1 MNVFRTNS
9 GIRWATVLLMGG
21 ATLGMTLVGGCA
33 SEKPA
38 PKPVAK
44 AAPPPP
50 PDEVPMAAM
59 SGLIDVREQLVQSKV
74 QIQKTSKA
82 ARDLTAKQQ
91 QPSQQRDVKTQVDQF
106 SRELAS
112 LEKMS
117 TQTRTGYAGA
127 TTQASGYF
135 ASWDT
140 KLQNSSD
147 ALAKSGQ
154 ERRSKAI
161 ATFGKLKQQVVAV
174 RSEFQPFMAEL
185 KESEDYI
192 KTDSTAQGVVAA
204 TPTIQTAL
212 GREPK
217 ILSGIDG
224 LIAQIDSMRGGATE

>member
-1 MNVFRTNS
+1 MSF
-9 GIRWATVLLMGG
+9 
-21 ATLGMTLVGGCA
+21 VGGCA

-50 PDEVPMAAM
+50 PDEVPMEAM

-82 ARDLTAKQQ
+82 ARDLTSKQ
-91 QPSQQRDVKTQVDQF
+91 QPSQQRDVKTQVEQF

-112 LEKMS
+112 LEKMAG
-117 TQTRTGYAGA
+117 QTRTGYAGA
-127 TTQASGYF
+127 STQASGYF
-135 ASWDT
+135 ANWDT
-140 KLQNSSD
+140 KLQNSSE

-161 ATFGKLKQQVVAV
+161 ATFAKLKQQAAGV
-174 RSEFQPFMAEL
+174 RSEFQPYMTEL

-192 KTDSTAQGVVAA
+192 KTDATSQGVVAA

-224 LIAQIDSMRGGATE
+224 LIAQIDSMRGGVTE